1 MIETGVFDNVDVI
14 ISSKEI
20 KAYQTVLPLSKRLNK
35 PIKRIRELGE
45 INRDKGKVMSKEEY
59 DKLKIKIFDDLDLS
73 VEGWE
78 TSRHALERFENGINK
93 INSRYNNKH
102 ILIAAHGTVMNLYFA
117 KKQKKMNELM
127 KRWKSLKFLDYGII
141 RNNKI
146 VKDIV

>member
-1 MIETGVFDNVDVI
+1 MIFLRHAETKKDSSIPVSRWILTKDGKLKSQQMIETGVFDNVDVI

-73 VEGWE
+73 
-78 TSRHALERFENGINK
+78 F
-93 INSRYNNKH
+93 
-102 ILIAAHGTVMNLYFA
+102 
-117 KKQKKMNELM
+117 
-127 KRWKSLKFLDYGII
+127 
-141 RNNKI
+141 
-146 VKDIV
+146 